1 MNRIYLRFLVMGLA
15 LFAINCGGSGFGCGG
30 CASSCGGDP
39 NYKFKGKLTQ
49 NAVATRLTQAGADF
63 ISLQLKPILEGVLK
77 NAGQSL
83 SCSGKGIVFP
93 TQSFGNG
100 PTSGGKPVAPSGSN
114 CGIKVTG
121 GILNPKAACTGSTP
135 SSTWFYAA
143 LQGSSACGALAT
155 QSIKLKLNESD
166 QSINIDF
173 NIPEIKVRSQQP
185 ELGFCY
191 KGKVSIIPGSICAGA
206 KVSLKNIELGLS
218 SLSGSIKMKFNVD
231 PKTGKIKLNIPS
243 NGISF
248 SNNTKFRVNVNGCNN
263 VTIPINIPVINRSV
277 NIKLGSSLCTLA
289 LNGLTGL
296 INGLGNISFL
306 RGLIYNLLTR
316 VITDQ
321 LKNTD
326 LLADA
331 RVEMELPLDNLLG
344 GLGFPGGSQTKPM
357 GLLMQPGNAVR
368 IVQGG
373 LNLAFDTGF
382 EANPASVCVPKRPEP
397 TGKPSSSPPMTGNYH
412 IAAALSKAATDKAL
426 WAAYHTGALCLNVRS
441 TDLGDLGGFQLNA
454 GVFGLLAPNL
464 SKLVPDAAPV
474 MIGIQ
479 PLQPP
484 TATFG
489 LGKKVNGKTDS
500 TLKLNLRDF
509 GVSFFVKMD
518 DRFVRIFKLL
528 VDVKLGITMFAT
540 PQNALE
546 IAIDTDTLEVL
557 NPRSSQAYLVET
569 VDIQQVLKVIVNLL
583 VSTLG
588 NNKIS
593 FPIDINKQLGAALGV
608 PLGLNINGIDREG
621 AGNDWL
627 ALKMTLTS
635 GAKPLLP
642 EPRTYAR
649 LHSSNPGLVKKVNG
663 KLKPTGEVFL
673 EVPQYLAGQE
683 LEYQYFVNFGPWSN
697 FQTAPGGLLR
707 VRSPFLM
714 LLGKH
719 KVMLRARVKGSYKTL
734 ESQPAVVR
742 LVFDPTAPKVK
753 LHTDGNIV
761 KIRAA
766 DAVSDKDSLTYEY
779 KKDGEW
785 HSMNSPQLKLTPE
798 MRKQTSLA
806 VRVTDAKGN
815 ARIVSWS
822 PSSQKVLAQRE
833 QPAPSTEGAPKAFG
847 CTVAPNAPDTAPW
860 WVMLLFLAPFIR
872 RRVKKQD

>member
-1 MNRIYLRFLVMGLA
+1 MNRIYLRFLVMGVA

-39 NYKFKGKLTQ
+39 NYKFKGQLTQ

-83 SCSGKGIVFP
+83 SCSGSGITFP
-93 TQSFGNG
+93 TQNFGNG
-100 PTSGGKPVAPSGSN
+100 PTSGGKAVAPSGSN

-121 GILNPKAACTGSTP
+121 GILSPKAACTGSTP
-135 SSTWFYAA
+135 NSTWFYAA
-143 LQGSSACGALAT
+143 LKGSSACGALAS

-166 QSINIDF
+166 QSIAIDF
-173 NIPEIKVRSQQP
+173 AVPEIRVRSQQP

-191 KGKVSIIPGSICAGA
+191 KGSVSVIPGQICAGA
-206 KVSLKNIELGLS
+206 NVSLKDIELLLS
-218 SLSGSIKMKFNVD
+218 NLSGTIKMKFEVD
-231 PKTGKIKLNIPS
+231 PKTGKINLKIPT
-243 NGISF
+243 NGIAF
-248 SNNTKFRVNVNGCNN
+248 SNNTQFKVNVNGCNN
-263 VTIPINIPVINRSV
+263 ITIPVNIPVINRSV
-277 NIKLGSSLCTLA
+277 NINLGSSLCTLA

-296 INGLGNISFL
+296 INGVGNISFL

-331 RVEMELPLDNLLG
+331 RVEMELPLDSLLG
-344 GLGFPGGSQTKPM
+344 GLGLPGGGETKPM

-382 EANPASVCVPKRPEP
+382 EANPASACVPKRPEP
-397 TGKPSSSPPMTGNYH
+397 TAKPSSSPPMTGQYH

-454 GVFGLLAPNL
+454 GVFALLAPNL
-464 SKLVPDAAPV
+464 SKLVSDSAPV
-474 MIGIQ
+474 MIAIQ

-489 LGKKVNGKTDS
+489 LGKQVNGKTDS
-500 TLKLNLRDF
+500 TLKLNMRDF
-509 GVSFFVKMD
+509 GVSFFVKMH

-546 IAIDTDTLEVL
+546 VAIDTDTLEVI

-635 GAKPLLP
+635 GAKPLMP
-642 EPRTYAR
+642 EPQTYAR
-649 LHSSNPGLVKKVNG
+649 LHTSNPGWVKTVNG

-683 LEYQYFVNFGPWSN
+683 LEYQYYVNFGVWSN

-719 KVMLRARVKGSYKTL
+719 NVVLRARVKGSYKTL
-734 ESQPAVVR
+734 EGQPVTVR
-742 LVFDPTAPKVK
+742 LTFDPLAPKVK
-753 LHTDGNIV
+753 INTVDGVVNI
-761 KIRAA
+761 KAE
-766 DAVSDKDSLTYEY
+766 DAVTKKDSLVYEY
-779 KKDGEW
+779 KVNGEW
-785 HSMNSPQLKLTPE
+785 QSMSGAKLKLTPE
-798 MRKQTSLA
+798 LRKQSSVA
-806 VRVTDAKGN
+806 IRVTDEKGN
-815 ARIVSWS
+815 ARVVNWS
-822 PSSQKVLAQRE
+822 PSSDKVVSQTE
-833 QPAPSTEGAPKAFG
+833 QPAASTQGAPKAFG
-847 CTVAPNAPDTAPW
+847 CTVAPSAPDTAPW
-860 WVMLLFLAPFIR
+860 WAMLLLLAPFIR
-872 RRVKKQD
+872 RRIKNK